1 MRRLIFFLLIAGLAA
16 CGEAPSGPPAPGA
29 PKGKGAAPA
38 ESSPAAPPAWV
49 GFELRRGQSP
59 RELVRIGLRGV
70 VIGSAEG
77 RLEWKLFAEP
87 RRSDDAW
94 YLLSTY
100 APFKR
105 SAPEEGELVF
115 RGRGKVKPGPAEQR
129 MIFEWVRQVASEAGG
144 GRSGAA
150 YGLLLAWH
158 QGGASGLC
166 EDVVLY
172 LTGEAVATACGWE
185 REVRGRL
192 DPSQLNR
199 IFGWFDRLQAFQTAG
214 EPAEESSRPGGIETR
229 LIFAGRG
236 TKPAT
241 AAEQS
246 EIRSF
251 ADALFTELA
260 ARRRGAAPAPAETS
274 DQTEPTPLQH
284 LLLPRGAA
292 SPRSQEIIL
301 QLPEKPPPVP
311 KTPRPGVEGAGPPP
325 GRQSTTRTSQGGPIM
340 KRIELSTA
348 SKPLSEYADGL
359 DDEVVILISEDRPV
373 AAIVPLRNVDPE
385 SLSLSTDEVFLDLV
399 EQARAEV
406 KAGKTISFE
415 EMKRSVLP

>member
-1 MRRLIFFLLIAGLAA
+1 MKRLFFLLLIAGLAA
-16 CGEAPSGPPAPGA
+16 CGEAPSGPPAPGVSE
-29 PKGKGAAPA
+29 GKGTAPA
-38 ESSPAAPPAWV
+38 GSSPPASAPAPAPAWV
-49 GFELRRGQSP
+49 GFELWRGREP

-70 VIGSAEG
+70 VIGPAEG
-77 RLEWKLFAEP
+77 PLEWKLFAEP
-87 RRSDDAW
+87 RRADDAW

-105 SAPEEGELVF
+105 SAPEGELVF
-115 RGRGKVKPGPAEQR
+115 RGRGRVKPGPAEQR
-129 MIFEWVRQVASEAGG
+129 MIFEWVRQVASEAAG

-166 EDVVLY
+166 EDAVLY

-192 DPSQLNR
+192 DPGQLGR
-199 IFGWFDRLQAFQTAG
+199 IFGWFDRLRPFQSAG
-214 EPAEESSRPGGIETR
+214 EPEEESPSPGALETR

-236 TKPAT
+236 TQPAT

-251 ADALFTELA
+251 ATALFAELA
-260 ARRRGAAPAPAETS
+260 ARRRGAAPAPPETS
-274 DQTEPTPLQH
+274 DQTAPAPTQH
-284 LLLPRGAA
+284 LLLPPGAA

-311 KTPRPGVEGAGPPP
+311 KTTRPGLEGSRPP
-325 GRQSTTRTSQGGPIM
+325 SQPP
-340 KRIELSTA
+340 T
-348 SKPLSEYADGL
+348 
-359 DDEVVILISEDRPV
+359 
-373 AAIVPLRNVDPE
+373 VP
-385 SLSLSTDEVFLDLV
+385 
-399 EQARAEV
+399 
-406 KAGKTISFE
+406 
-415 EMKRSVLP
+415 